1 MARISSRNWVLKFFA
16 GACLIGAAGC
26 ASAPPPRAELAQ
38 AQRAV
43 DQAVTENSG
52 EFAALELE
60 KAREKLTAAQTEMD
74 AERYPEARRL
84 AEEALADAELA
95 RAKADASRTVRN
107 ADELAQTI
115 ERLREEAQARGSA
128 PAAQ

>member
-1 MARISSRNWVLKFFA
+1 MARLSARTWILNLLA
-16 GACLIGAAGC
+16 GACLIGTVGC
-26 ASAPPPRAELAQ
+26 AGTPPPRVELAQ

-60 KAREKLTAAQTEMD
+60 KAREKLAAAQVEMD

-84 AEEALADAELA
+84 ADEALADAELA

-115 ERLREEAQARGSA
+115 ERLREEAQTRGGA
-128 PAAQ
+128 PAVQ